1 MSLGASTRG
10 RRGLPKLR
18 AEAKSRMT
26 TTIHVERVLS
36 VDADPMTGH
45 DVETVETVHA
55 ALKCRVKAGTA
66 ALQPRD
72 VSGVDIPERPD
83 QLHFPWDTTG
93 LAVGMRAT
101 VTASRNP
108 ILVGKV
114 YRLVRPHVGDDTTAQ
129 RWGVESW

>member
-1 MSLGASTRG
+1 MIRDVLAGLAEG
-10 RRGLPKLR
+10 RAA
-18 AEAKSRMT
+18 AESRMT
-26 TTIHVERVLS
+26 TTIHVERVLL

-83 QLHFPWDTTG
+83 QLHFPWNTPG
-93 LAVGMRAT
+93 LNVGQRVT
-101 VTASRNP
+101 VTASQNP
-108 ILVGKV
+108 LLVGKV
-114 YRLVRPHVGDDTTAQ
+114 YRLVRPHLGDDTTAQ
-129 RWGVESW
+129 RWGVESWQ